1 MKNFFF
7 ILCLFILSYFN
18 LNAEC
23 RNYCITYSSDIYPQL
38 TNFKLNDII
47 FGTNDVGWVIGDLGT
62 IIKTTDGFYDSV
74 INQESNT
81 SEELLSISLVSNDL
95 LWISGNNGIILKT
108 TNGGDAWIQYNTN
121 LTDNITSID
130 FANENVGW
138 AIGSNGNILRTID
151 AGENWEIFPNTEFQ
165 GLKRICV
172 TDQNNAWAVGNNGK
186 ILKLSYSDNSIT
198 YINKSQSGLTRTLN
212 DVTFFDSN
220 IGWVVGDTCT
230 NIKTTDG
237 GITWSYLP
245 NNDYIL
251 NSTKYNKVNFVN
263 QNYVY
268 IATSQGLIIS
278 SDGGLSWF
286 LNFYNQNNSINSVC
300 FIDESIGYS
309 VDSFGNIGI
318 YYADYCYY
326 TYCLNSPVDGATD
339 IN

>member
-130 FANENVGW
+130 FANENVG
-138 AIGSNGNILRTID
+138 
-151 AGENWEIFPNTEFQ
+151 
-165 GLKRICV
+165 
-172 TDQNNAWAVGNNGK
+172 
-186 ILKLSYSDNSIT
+186 
-198 YINKSQSGLTRTLN
+198 
-212 DVTFFDSN
+212 
-220 IGWVVGDTCT
+220 
-230 NIKTTDG
+230 
-237 GITWSYLP
+237 
-245 NNDYIL
+245 
-251 NSTKYNKVNFVN
+251 
-263 QNYVY
+263 
-268 IATSQGLIIS
+268 
-278 SDGGLSWF
+278 
-286 LNFYNQNNSINSVC
+286 
-300 FIDESIGYS
+300 
-309 VDSFGNIGI
+309 
-318 YYADYCYY
+318 
-326 TYCLNSPVDGATD
+326 
-339 IN
+339 